1 MSYATYEKLRS
12 MRLGAM
18 ADAYKHQ
25 LSDPEI
31 GNLSFEERMAL
42 LVDIEWTNRKNNRLK
57 RLIANAAFDQPQA
70 HLGDIDFSPRR
81 ELNREQLVMLGSC
94 SYIADARNIVI
105 MGAAGSG
112 KSFIGCALGMEACKQ
127 SYSVRF
133 IRMPALIEELK
144 LAAATGT
151 LKKAYKDY
159 TKVNLL
165 ILDDWMLVKLTQEE
179 SRYVY
184 ELVHRRH
191 KTAST
196 IFCSQFSPV
205 GWHQRI
211 AEDTLA
217 DAILDRIVYDSYI
230 IEIKSQEDMPSMRE
244 KYGLQIK
251 TKN

>member
-1 MSYATYEKLRS
+1 MSNATYEKLRS

-18 ADAYKHQ
+18 AEAYKQQ
-25 LSDPEI
+25 LSDPEMC
-31 GNLSFEERMAL
+31 NLSFEERMAL
-42 LVDIEWTNRKNNRLK
+42 LTDIEWTNRKNNRLK
-57 RLIANAAFDQPQA
+57 RLIANAKFDQTQA

-81 ELNREQLVMLGSC
+81 ELNRDQILMLGSC
-94 SYIADARNIVI
+94 SYIADARNVVI

-133 IRMPALIEELK
+133 ARMPALMEELK
-144 LAAATGT
+144 LAAGTGT
-151 LKKAYKDY
+151 LQKAYKDY

-165 ILDDWMLVKLTQEE
+165 ILDDWMIVKLTAEE

-191 KTAST
+191 KMAST
-196 IFCSQFSPV
+196 IFCSQFSPA
-205 GWHQRI
+205 GWHKRI

-217 DAILDRIVYDSYI
+217 DAILDRIVYDSYV
-230 IEIKSQEDMPSMRE
+230 IEIRSQEDMPSMRE
-244 KYGLQIK
+244 KYGLQEHRQ
-251 TKN
+251 

>member
-1 MSYATYEKLRS
+1 
-12 MRLGAM
+12 
-18 ADAYKHQ
+18 
-25 LSDPEI
+25 
-31 GNLSFEERMAL
+31 
-42 LVDIEWTNRKNNRLK
+42 
-57 RLIANAAFDQPQA
+57 
-70 HLGDIDFSPRR
+70 
-81 ELNREQLVMLGSC
+81 MLGSC
-94 SYIADARNIVI
+94 RYIADARNVII

-112 KSFIGCALGMEACKQ
+112 KSFVACALGMEACKQ

-133 IRMPALIEELK
+133 VRMPTLMEELK
-144 LAAATGT
+144 LAAAIGKLQKT
-151 LKKAYKDY
+151 YKQY

-165 ILDDWMLVKLTQEE
+165 ILDDWMLVKLTTDE

-196 IFCSQFSPV
+196 VFCSQFSPA

-217 DAILDRIVYDSYI
+217 DAILDRIVYDSYV

-244 KYGLQIK
+244 KYGLK
-251 TKN
+251 TETPK